1 MKNLVRRYVTAEQ
14 RNADETLI
22 TEDDVNE
29 VKQDINSFKYEL
41 LNILR
46 INGMMTGNAHHK
58 EDSKCRRG
66 ALPKGKGRACERP
79 LND

>member
-14 RNADETLI
+14 RNMDEELI

-46 INGMMTGNAHHK
+46 INGMMTGNAHHR
-58 EDSKCRRG
+58 EDSKCRIGTCAKEEKAGLR
-66 ALPKGKGRACERP
+66 
-79 LND
+79 